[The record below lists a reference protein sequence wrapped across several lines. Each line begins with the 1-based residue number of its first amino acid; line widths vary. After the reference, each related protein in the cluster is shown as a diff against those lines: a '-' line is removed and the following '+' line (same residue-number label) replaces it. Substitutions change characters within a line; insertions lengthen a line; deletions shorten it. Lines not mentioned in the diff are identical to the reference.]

1 MKKKKARGPK
11 YISSPLNND
20 MVNYKEYYMSP
31 SEKILYFLATFI
43 VGGLAG
49 LIFYGG
55 LFKVDGEATNMTY
68 ISNVIFFVLAG
79 LVAAKFFIPAIRNSL
94 KEKRDRKLKKQFM
107 DMLET
112 LSTSLSAGTTINE
125 SFINARDDLLNQYTK
140 NDLIVIEI
148 SEIVSGIQNGRTLE
162 EMLANFGERANN
174 DDINNFSNVMA
185 NCYRLGGNFKDV
197 VRRTRDI
204 ISDKIQ
210 ISEEIET
217 KLASNK
223 LQLNAMCIM
232 PVILVG
238 MLKISNQNF
247 SANLASLKG
256 VLVTTIAMGMFIGS
270 YFLGQKIINVK

>member
-1 MKKKKARGPK
+1 
-11 YISSPLNND
+11 
-20 MVNYKEYYMSP
+20 
-31 SEKILYFLATFI
+31 
-43 VGGLAG
+43 
-49 LIFYGG
+49 
-55 LFKVDGEATNMTY
+55 
-68 ISNVIFFVLAG
+68 
-79 LVAAKFFIPAIRNSL
+79 
-94 KEKRDRKLKKQFM
+94 
-107 DMLET
+107 MLET

>member
-1 MKKKKARGPK
+1 MKKKKTRGPK

-31 SEKILYFLATFI
+31 SEKIIYFLITFI

-55 LFKVDGEATNMTY
+55 LFKVDGEATNANY
-68 ISNVIFFVLAG
+68 ISDGIFFVLAG
-79 LVAAKFFIPAIRNSL
+79 LVALKFFIPAIQNSL

-204 ISDKIQ
+204 ISDKIE
-210 ISEEIET
+210 ILEEVET

-223 LQLNAMCIM
+223 LQLNAMCAM
-232 PVILVG
+232 PVFLVG
-238 MLKISNQNF
+238 MLKVSNPSF
-247 SANLASLKG
+247 SANLTSIRG
-256 VLVTTIAMGMFIGS
+256 IFTTTIAVGMFIGA
-270 YFLGQKIINVK
+270 YFWGRKIINVK